1 LRFAPAGAQRARN
14 VNGFP
19 RAPEVSMRT
28 LLLLTLALAAGAAYV
43 LADSNSQSDEAA
55 KQQIR
60 ALLDTQAAAW
70 NKGNLQ
76 GFMDGYWQS
85 PELSFYSGATKTK
98 GWQATLERYQKRYQA
113 EGREMGK
120 LTFSELEVEL
130 AGPDTA
136 WVRGRWQLVT
146 SKEKPGGLFTLI
158 LKKLPEGWRIV
169 HDHTS
174 QG

>member
-1 LRFAPAGAQRARN
+1 MKTALFLA
-14 VNGFP
+14 
-19 RAPEVSMRT
+19 
-28 LLLLTLALAAGAAYV
+28 LALAAGGAYV
-43 LADSNSQSDEAA
+43 LADSQSQADEAA

-85 PELSFYSGATKTK
+85 PELSFFSGATKTK

-120 LTFSELEVEL
+120 VTFSEIEVEL
-130 AGPDTA
+130 AGAETA
-136 WVRGRWQLVT
+136 WVRGRWEVAT
-146 SKEKPGGLFTLI
+146 SKEKLGGLFTLI
-158 LKKLPEGWRIV
+158 LKKRPEGWRIV